1 MKDEYKSPHYSSVRK
16 SLFESSKKE
25 KKMELQ
31 GSTSQGAQKATVNRR
46 RSNRERKLA
55 LLEDVDKLKKK
66 LRHEENVH
74 RALERA
80 FNRPLGALPRLPP
93 YLPPYLTLI
102 WVIMWNVEM
111 QTLELLAEVAVLEE
125 EVVRLEE
132 QVVNFRQGLY
142 HEAVYISSKR
152 NAEDSID
159 SYEHLS
165 TESSKQVESKCLSQ
179 HESNSGLSVSQTSP
193 YLARSASRR
202 KISPSKPISDRI
214 GHCSNRPING
224 KQALKKLNSSLDDGR
239 GKENRSCSHSAK
251 DKPSQKRKYPL
262 DCRLVDCER
271 AQESSSG
278 SSDGGVLEADS
289 NPPNK
294 ISEDVL
300 KCLSSIF
307 LRLSTLKHKAFE
319 SKSIPSSVVLSN
331 ENNQETKIWDPYGI
345 CLEFRNREIGP
356 YKHLCSIEA
365 GLIDLN
371 RKTNASFLIHRLKL
385 LLGKLASV
393 DLEGLT
399 HQQKLAFWINTYNS
413 CMMNAILEQGIPET
427 PEMVVALMQK
437 ATISVGGHL
446 LNAITIEHFILRLP
460 YHLKYTCPKF
470 ARNDEMKARS
480 IFGLEWS
487 EPLVT
492 FALSCGSWSSPAVR
506 VYTASQVENE
516 LEAAKRDYLQ
526 AAVGISTTNKS
537 IVIPKLLDWYLLDF
551 AKDLEAL
558 LDWVCLQLPNELR
571 TEAVRCLE
579 RKGREPLSQLV
590 QVMPYDFSFRGLYKN
605 ALPSRSRNRN
615 PGFLRIRSSLSFQK
629 PKEVCKPR
637 SGPIDNSRDHDSSTS

>member
-1 MKDEYKSPHYSSVRK
+1 MNTRVRTTLQSVKAYSNPQ
-16 SLFESSKKE
+16 KE

-31 GSTSQGAQKATVNRR
+31 GSTSQGAQKAPVNRR

-93 YLPPYLTLI
+93 YLPPY
-102 WVIMWNVEM
+102 
-111 QTLELLAEVAVLEE
+111 TLELLAEVAVLEE

-152 NAEDSID
+152 NAENSID

-239 GKENRSCSHSAK
+239 GKENRSCSNSAK
-251 DKPSQKRKYPL
+251 DKPSPEKKIPSLKRPPIKSESMEKCIDPSKL
-262 DCRLVDCER
+262 QACVGLLLVDCEQ

-307 LRLSTLKHKAFE
+307 LRLSTLKHKAVE

-437 ATISVGGHL
+437 
-446 LNAITIEHFILRLP
+446 
-460 YHLKYTCPKF
+460 TCPKF

-492 FALSCGSWSSPAVR
+492 FALSCGSWSSPAHACIATVQ
-506 VYTASQVENE
+506 TALN
-516 LEAAKRDYLQ
+516 D
-526 AAVGISTTNKS
+526 GI
-537 IVIPKLLDWYLLDF
+537 I
-551 AKDLEAL
+551 
-558 LDWVCLQLPNELR
+558 
-571 TEAVRCLE
+571 
-579 RKGREPLSQLV
+579 
-590 QVMPYDFSFRGLYKN
+590 
-605 ALPSRSRNRN
+605 
-615 PGFLRIRSSLSFQK
+615 SSLELLIVDLQQK
-629 PKEVCKPR
+629 IR
-637 SGPIDNSRDHDSSTS
+637 YAASTFPEF